1 MIDMED
7 NVILLYKRD
16 MPELLKEWIVSGIFP
31 CFARLTSIGEISVAW
46 GAVDSD
52 RMERYR
58 PEPGTLCD
66 VQTWLRTPQA
76 EREVPLLV
84 EKVFGFGIDRKKY
97 ESVLSGVLEEY
108 RHPCIEQGQAC
119 PPVSEEEWDEA
130 ERYAMLEAATKA
142 LHSLGK

>member
-1 MIDMED
+1 MED
-7 NVILLYKRD
+7 NVIPLYKRD

-31 CFARLTSIGEISVAW
+31 CFARLASIGEISVAW
-46 GAVDSD
+46 GAVDSE

-66 VQTWLRTPQA
+66 VQAWLRTSQA
-76 EREVPLLV
+76 EKEVPLLV
-84 EKVFGFGIDRKKY
+84 EKVFGFGIDRKKF

-108 RHPCIEQGQAC
+108 RCPCIEQGQAC
-119 PPVSEEEWDEA
+119 PPVSEDEWNEA

-142 LHSLGK
+142 LHCIGKE